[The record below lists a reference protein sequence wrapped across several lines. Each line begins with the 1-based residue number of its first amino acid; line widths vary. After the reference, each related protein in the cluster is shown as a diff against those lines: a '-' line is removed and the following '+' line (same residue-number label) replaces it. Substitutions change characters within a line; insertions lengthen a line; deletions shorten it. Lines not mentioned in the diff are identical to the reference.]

1 MNTRQPPLGLDAPLG
16 EILLAETAIRIELP
30 ASKHKLACDRYEAI
44 RNHIERDDSPL
55 CGHVGYFYP
64 QGSMAIRATIQSRKR
79 GDGFDI
85 DIVSE
90 LLVSD
95 ALTPSQVLDLLY
107 EAINGPRGSRYHGMV
122 ERQTRCVTVYYEDGM
137 HLDIT
142 PSKLINALDPR
153 RSHIFHAKPKE
164 PLTLHK
170 RLLMNSWA
178 FCEHFN
184 ECTPA
189 DIDFAKAYG
198 QRARS
203 RDSMMVMDAAEV
215 KEVPAHSTVEGEKSA
230 TVVALQLLKRNRNIR
245 YARRTD
251 VRMPPSV
258 ALAKIASD
266 TSMPRSSIAE
276 ALDSL
281 SGAVLAA
288 LENAE
293 ARGELVDIRNP
304 KCPGERFTD
313 RWPEN
318 RAAQRL
324 YIEDLKTLRKQLA
337 ILMSPDF
344 TLDQKRDLLTAMFG
358 EGPAEAVVKDYAE
371 RLGQSVRTGN
381 RAVASTGRIIPA
393 AAASATIA
401 APAVARPRDH
411 TFYGERWKRR

>member
-30 ASKHKLACDRYEAI
+30 PSKHNLACDRYEAV
-44 RNHIERDDSPL
+44 RNYIERDDSPL

-79 GDGFDI
+79 GDNFDI
-85 DIVSE
+85 DIVAE
-90 LLVSD
+90 LMVANELPP
-95 ALTPSQVLDLLY
+95 AQVLDLLY
-107 EAINGPRGSRYHGMV
+107 KAINGAPGSRYYGMV

-142 PSKLINALDPR
+142 PSQLLNAQDPR
-153 RSHIFHAKPKE
+153 RSCIFHAKPEE
-164 PLTLHK
+164 PSSLHK

-198 QRARS
+198 QRVRT
-203 RDSMMVMDAAEV
+203 RDGFMAQDEAEV
-215 KEVPAHSTVEGEKSA
+215 KEVPGHSTAEGGKSA
-230 TVVALQLLKRNRNIR
+230 TVVALQLMKCNRNIL
-245 YARRTD
+245 YAGRKD
-251 VRMPPSV
+251 LRMPPSV
-258 ALAKIASD
+258 VLAKIAAE
-266 TSMPRSSIAE
+266 TSMPGSSISQ
-276 ALDSL
+276 ALYTL

-288 LENAE
+288 LEAAE
-293 ARGELVDIRNP
+293 GRGALIDVQNP

-324 YIEDLKTLRKQLA
+324 YIDDLKLFRRQLTA
-337 ILMSPDF
+337 LMSEEF
-344 TLDQKRDLLTAMFG
+344 TLDQKRDLLAKMFG
-358 EGPAEAVVKDYAE
+358 EGPAVAVVKDYAE
-371 RLGQSVRTGN
+371 RLGQSVRSGN
-381 RAVASTGRIIPA
+381 RTIGSTGRIIPA
-393 AAASATIA
+393 AAASAAIT
-401 APAVARPRDH
+401 APAAAQPRGH
-411 TFYGERWKRR
+411 TFYGERWKKR